1 MKILNIFLIF
11 VLTLSFMM
19 AAQETKATGEVNKT
33 DKTDKTDSTKLEN
46 IDITL
51 GSIRFPKPFIHSQ
64 KDYEAGI
71 YYITLTAK
79 AGVTYFN
86 VYTQTQELLFEE
98 RAIVKPAK
106 GHLGKSKY
114 RVKKGFS
121 NKQEYFILKVIT
133 STQRIMAFFLVKKK

>member
-1 MKILNIFLIF
+1 
-11 VLTLSFMM
+11 M
-19 AAQETKATGEVNKT
+19 AAQEPEPTVEVNKP
-33 DKTDKTDSTKLEN
+33 DKTDSTNLADL
-46 IDITL
+46 DITL

-79 AGVTYFN
+79 EGVPYFN

-98 RAIVKPAK
+98 RAIVKPTK
-106 GHLGKSKY
+106 GKPGKSKY

-121 NKQEYFILKVIT
+121 NHQEYFDLKVIT
-133 STQRIMAFFLVKKK
+133 STHRIMAFFLVKK